1 MSKEEL
7 TLAIVGDI
15 YVQRE
20 DPLSI
25 FAFTREPLAQAD
37 IAFGN
42 QEVAL
47 STKGAPI
54 MPGKLVIR
62 SEPRMVEALTYAGF
76 DVVGLANNHSMDYG
90 PEAILETLEVLDKAG
105 IAHAGAGA
113 SIEAAHKPAIL
124 ERKGAKIA
132 FLSYSSVFI
141 PDFFPAQKD
150 RPGIAVV
157 RLYTAYQPHRRVF
170 EQPGSPALAIVTPD
184 AADFARMKQDV
195 QEAKAKAD
203 VVVVAW
209 HWGVSEGYMRI
220 VDYQRDMGK
229 AAIDA
234 GADIV
239 VGHHPHMLQGIE
251 VYKGKT
257 IFYSL
262 GNFAFDYQLAYSGQE
277 TIIVMCK
284 IAQGKIKQISFL
296 PAMIDE
302 KKVPVL
308 LDLKKGKSVVDLAQR
323 LSADLGTQF
332 DLGEKEVQIIM

>member
-20 DPLSI
+20 DPLSA

-54 MPGKLVIR
+54 IPGKVVFR
-62 SEPRMVEALTYAGF
+62 SEPRMVEALTHAGI

-90 PEAILETLEVLDKAG
+90 PEAILETLDVLDRAG
-105 IAHAGAGA
+105 IGHAGAGA
-113 SIEAAHKPAIL
+113 NLEEAHKPALL
-124 ERKGAKIA
+124 ERKGTKIA

-157 RLYTAYQPHRRVF
+157 RLNTAYQPHRRVF
-170 EQPGSPALAIVTPD
+170 EQPASPALAIATPD
-184 AADFARMKQDV
+184 GADFARMLQDV
-195 QEAKAKAD
+195 QRAKAKAD

-209 HWGVSEGYMRI
+209 HWGVSEGYMKI
-220 VDYQRDMGK
+220 VDYQRKMGK
-229 AAIDA
+229 AAVDA

-239 VGHHPHMLQGIE
+239 VGHHPHMLQGVE

-262 GNFAFDYQLAYSGQE
+262 GNFAFDYPLAHAGRE
-277 TIIVMCK
+277 TIIVLGR
-284 IAQGKIKQISFL
+284 IAQGRIKQISFL
-296 PAMIDE
+296 PAMINE
-302 KKVPVL
+302 KKVPIL
-308 LDLKKGKSVVDLAQR
+308 LDLKKGKDVVDLVQR
-323 LSADLGTQF
+323 LSSDLGTHF
-332 DLGEKEVQIIM
+332 ELAEKEVLIKI